1 MVLDNND
8 RDTTQN
14 PLWNHIPKRCSYTKV
29 SIITFVSGL
38 FIFRIPDFSTR
49 AYPSS
54 NQRVYPAIRSITD
67 IACGLPIVSTERDMM
82 ERSEI
87 AEIICELHYAG
98 DVAAPLAN
106 VVDDQANWALVS
118 GEIQTMWRFPAEI
131 D

>member
-1 MVLDNND
+1 
-8 RDTTQN
+8 
-14 PLWNHIPKRCSYTKV
+14 
-29 SIITFVSGL
+29 
-38 FIFRIPDFSTR
+38 
-49 AYPSS
+49 
-54 NQRVYPAIRSITD
+54 
-67 IACGLPIVSTERDMM
+67 M